1 LVNAVAFAGQLAF
14 LREHL
19 PWPLAGQVMMAVAL
33 ESIAIYLAFHAH
45 LAQLANDSA
54 LRLRLGAY
62 GFALIIAACNYSH
75 YAGPHWRPTFAAVA
89 VALCSAV
96 SPWLWGIHSR
106 RASRDALLASRLIE
120 PHALRLGPTRWLWH
134 PLRSARVMWLA
145 TWEGI
150 ADPRDAVTRWES
162 AGRRGVPTGGSEVH
176 PESAPMT
183 APEVHPEASPGVHL
197 ESAPTG
203 ALGTAPPAALESA
216 PGEGTRS
223 APRVRTRGRTHKRT
237 QSAPPTAADAR
248 EHFREELARGEVPS
262 QRRIKEE
269 LGGGW
274 DRARQIHDV
283 LMNGPNDDLVAELA
297 SLQASEGAP
306 ATGR

>member
-1 LVNAVAFAGQLAF
+1 MTAHWGALAAAVPVVLVNAVAFAGQLAF

-120 PHALRLGPTRWLWH
+120 PHALRLGPTRWLWP

-145 TWEGI
+145 TWEG
-150 ADPRDAVTRWES
+150 DRRP
-162 AGRRGVPTGGSEVH
+162 AGRGDAMGIS
-176 PESAPMT
+176 
-183 APEVHPEASPGVHL
+183 
-197 ESAPTG
+197 G
-203 ALGTAPPAALESA
+203 AA
-216 PGEGTRS
+216 
-223 APRVRTRGRTHKRT
+223 GRTH
-237 QSAPPTAADAR
+237 
-248 EHFREELARGEVPS
+248 
-262 QRRIKEE
+262 
-269 LGGGW
+269 GW
-274 DRARQIHDV
+274 I
-283 LMNGPNDDLVAELA
+283 
-297 SLQASEGAP
+297 
-306 ATGR
+306 